1 MIDKVEAV
9 EIEQIKALL
18 ELFQGAR
25 DAVGPLVLHKYN
37 FFASLTPD
45 SFIDLKVAWNHMVNN
60 KILEVSSSAPNLREA
75 YNADISKA
83 YTLLDNMNLR
93 SAELLSD
100 SLLDPDEAIEILAHA
115 GMHGIEIPLI
125 GLENLINVSTITEAT
140 HPKAFEVTDYYF
152 NAFGITAETFPGLS
166 NAATEIGFEQFRQG
180 FAAAEATLE
189 ITKQENI
196 AEWLQQIALA
206 EPEVD

>member
-1 MIDKVEAV
+1 VIDKVEAV

-25 DAVGPLVLHKYN
+25 DAVGPLALHKYN
-37 FFASLTPD
+37 LFAFLTPD
-45 SFIDLKVAWNHMVNN
+45 SFIDLKVAWNQMVNN
-60 KILEVSSSAPNLREA
+60 KILEVSSSAPDLHAAFLADQGTVFSELRG
-75 YNADISKA
+75 
-83 YTLLDNMNLR
+83 MNLR
-93 SAELLSD
+93 PAELLAD
-100 SLLDPDEAIEILAHA
+100 GLLSPLEAIEILAHA
-115 GMHGIEIPLI
+115 GMHGIEIPLT
-125 GLENLINVSTITEAT
+125 GLENLINVSTITEAM